1 MVGIR
6 MADNSVSETIF
17 FPIRQ
22 ADRASQAQAGSL
34 LARSV
39 FRALRRL
46 IADRLEDAAQSS
58 SSGTGHRHAAIL
70 VDGERGTG
78 KSSVLVNLSTYLASA
93 DASLLNRVHVLK
105 PIDPTLLEDSDN
117 LFLNI
122 VAAAILADKDVK
134 SAMAQDS
141 EARTDLY
148 KRLQHLGHA
157 LENVQTQRD
166 KKGLD
171 KIRAF
176 IGNQQLIEEVHK
188 FFEAVLKLLKKELL
202 VLPIDDVDTSL
213 HRAFENL
220 EVVRR
225 YLTSPL
231 VLPIISGDSGLYHDV
246 TWRDFHG
253 RLLKDSKSQRLEALE
268 RAEELATEY
277 HRKVLPLQYRLSMP
291 TMKEYFG
298 REDIVL
304 GDRTDG
310 QLTFPHFLAW
320 LEALLNDRTNGVENS
335 FLPVPIRTVRAFA
348 QLVYRLRD
356 SIPTLEEAISTGNL
370 SKEMLRHYLVMPD
383 LPAQAIQVFK
393 NKYQSSEAT
402 AEDKTRRNSRDAAY
416 SEFARSYVTDGP
428 QSVYK
433 SPLADIPVAEWI
445 AVLRQQFAYDADAG
459 AAYLVLTAYE
469 DWSGLKGAS
478 GDKWTSVF
486 DTPLFQPLL
495 QAKNHPEFHAE
506 HKLGDWRTRLAPYKL
521 SENWLS
527 RLPDL
532 AILPYPVPEIGKP
545 ISETVMKA
553 YVGED
558 IPSTQRFLPELLLHR
573 NFYQSNKTSVL
584 LYVGRI
590 FEIVITSLVRDMT
603 AADMSTILNRAPFY
617 SYGAMAQTK
626 TLETYAS
633 DDDELSDES
642 TAPVELE
649 AELSEFAEA
658 INTWRKN
665 LKLENLRLSPWLVY
679 NVMNKFFNQAWLFN
693 DPKELFPSADVS
705 QHIAWVGRKAFNSI
719 WAAFGSF
726 EKGQLYGMPPIIAS
740 VNIGEGQ
747 DFQNSDLYRQNIT
760 PFVGKTS
767 KAGQFGLRVGA
778 ITAMLE
784 SHPLKRLTDLLQR
797 PPTQTVPDSK
807 KGGRPTDSLPSK
819 KLTRSEWLFQNTSR
833 KQFEAAARRM
843 VDWPA
848 EAITKTLDDY
858 VKQFNDRRLI
868 DAVNRELAK

>member
-1 MVGIR
+1 
-6 MADNSVSETIF
+6 MADNSVTETIF

-46 IADRLEDAAQSS
+46 IDDRLDDAKQSMS
-58 SSGTGHRHAAIL
+58 SETVHRHAAIL
-70 VDGERGTG
+70 VDGKRGTG
-78 KSSVLVNLSTYLASA
+78 KSSVLTNLSTYLASA
-93 DASLLNRVHVLK
+93 DASLLKRVHVLK

-122 VAAAILADKDVK
+122 VAAAILADRDVK
-134 SAMAQDS
+134 SAMAHDS
-141 EARTDLY
+141 EARTTVY

-176 IGNQQLIEEVHK
+176 IGNQELIEEVHQ
-188 FFEAVLKLLKKELL
+188 FFKAVLSLLKKDLL

-231 VLPIISGDSGLYHDV
+231 VLPVISGDSGLYQDV

-253 RLLKDSKSQRLEALE
+253 RLLEDSKSQRLAALQ
-268 RAEELATEY
+268 RAQELATEY

-291 TMKEYFG
+291 TMQEYFR
-298 REDIVL
+298 RENIVL
-304 GDRTDG
+304 GDRADG
-310 QLTFPHFLAW
+310 KLTFPHFHAW
-320 LEALLNDRTNGVENS
+320 LEALLNDRTNGFENS
-335 FLPVPIRTVRAFA
+335 YLPVPIRTIRAFG

-356 SIPTLEEAISTGNL
+356 SIPALEQAISAGNL

-383 LPAQAIQVFK
+383 LPAQAIQAFK
-393 NKYQSSEAT
+393 NIYQSSEAT

-416 SEFARSYVTDGP
+416 SEFARSYVTDDP
-428 QSVYK
+428 QPVYK

-469 DWSGLKGAS
+469 DWRGLKGAS
-478 GDKWTSVF
+478 GDKWNSVF
-486 DTPLFQPLL
+486 DTPLFQPQF
-495 QAKNHPEFHAE
+495 QAQDHSEFHAVHE
-506 HKLGDWRTRLAPYKL
+506 LSDWRNRLEANNL
-521 SENWLS
+521 SEKWLS
-527 RLPDL
+527 RLPDRT
-532 AILPYPVPEIGKP
+532 ILPYPVPEIGKP
-545 ISETVMKA
+545 ISAAVMKA

-558 IPSTQRFLPELLLHR
+558 IASTRRLLPELLLHR

-584 LYVGRI
+584 LSVGRI

-617 SYGAMAQTK
+617 SFGAMAQTK
-626 TLETYAS
+626 TVETYAS

-642 TAPVELE
+642 TAPIELK
-649 AELSEFAEA
+649 AELSQFAEA
-658 INTWRKN
+658 INAWRKDS
-665 LKLENLRLSPWLVY
+665 KLEDLRLSPWLVY

-693 DPKELFPSADVS
+693 DPKKLFPAADVS

-784 SHPLKRLTDLLQR
+784 SHPLKQLTDLLQR
-797 PPTQTVPDSK
+797 PPTQTVPEPQR
-807 KGGRPTDSLPSK
+807 GARLTDGLPSK
-819 KLTRSEWLFQNTSR
+819 NPTRSEWLFANTTK
-833 KQFEAAARRM
+833 KQFEAAARQMLNWSEKDIDKALR
-843 VDWPA
+843 DYDKLFKDTRLLD
-848 EAITKTLDDY
+848 AI
-858 VKQFNDRRLI
+858 
-868 DAVNRELAK
+868 NRVFRK